1 MPTQPGLCALTHCA
15 TAQAPS
21 AARSLRVLDSRIENR
36 DQLLMSHGAAGQFT
50 LGNRST
56 CDNAN
61 PHPLKR
67 AAG

>member
-1 MPTQPGLCALTHCA
+1 
-15 TAQAPS
+15 
-21 AARSLRVLDSRIENR
+21 LRVLDSRIENR

-61 PHPLKR
+61 PHPHPHPLKR

>member
-1 MPTQPGLCALTHCA
+1 
-15 TAQAPS
+15 
-21 AARSLRVLDSRIENR
+21 LRVLDSRIENR